1 MDYAWYTP
9 AMGRPPTTSEYLRA
23 LGVVRAYLEHLG
35 CSEKELGALKVLEG
49 KLQRFEFCWKI
60 KNNKSLFQM
69 RQIVL
74 LYMRLLK

>member
-49 KLQRFEFCWKI
+49 KLSTRI
-60 KNNKSLFQM
+60 
-69 RQIVL
+69 
-74 LYMRLLK
+74 